1 MPYRYV
7 ASTKAGEVVKGVSDL
22 ASAKSVQQA
31 LEAKGLVVVSV
42 KPMRRQKL
50 AQSGLS
56 AFGFVTHVEKVIFT
70 KHLTVM
76 VKAGLSLLDALRILR
91 EQASSSKFR
100 SVLGQVVKSVESGQS
115 LSDSLARH
123 PRVFS
128 PFFVNVIRAGESA
141 GTLEGNLEHLA
152 EQFTKDH
159 ELRQKV
165 RNALMYPA
173 FVLVAAVIIAF
184 FFALYVIPQITS
196 LFSGL
201 KDLELPLVTQLMVS
215 FANFAKNNSALLVGG
230 TIGGVMF
237 LIWLMRLKVMRPI
250 SHGIVLRLPIV
261 GKLTKDVNLALFS
274 LVLGTQLK
282 SGIPI
287 MQALEVAGRVIDNY
301 YFQRAILA
309 ATETVSR
316 GGSLSEGLADFPEIF
331 SSLTVRMV
339 EVGER
344 SGRLEDVL
352 GFLSEFYSL
361 EVETMMKNLTTV
373 LEPVMLVVI
382 GLLALALAYA
392 IIIPIYNYVSVI
404 GNMGR

>member
-7 ASTKAGEVVKGVSDL
+7 ASTKQGEVVKGVSEL
-22 ASAKSVQQA
+22 ASAKSVQQV
-31 LEAKGLVVVSV
+31 LEAQGLVVVSV
-42 KPMRRQKL
+42 RPVRRKKL
-50 AQSGLS
+50 ALSGLNL
-56 AFGFVTHVEKVIFT
+56 FGYVTHLEKVVFT

-76 VKAGLSLLDALRILR
+76 VKAGLSLLDSLRILR
-91 EQASSSKFR
+91 EQATSRKFR
-100 SVLGQVVKSVESGQS
+100 NVLGLVVKSVESGQS
-115 LSDSLARH
+115 LSDSLGRH
-123 PRVFS
+123 PKVFS
-128 PFFVNVIRAGESA
+128 AFFINVIRAGESA

-165 RNALMYPA
+165 RNALLYPA
-173 FVLVAAVIIAF
+173 FVLVAAVAIGF

-201 KDLELPLVTQLMVS
+201 RDLELPLVTQLMVN
-215 FANFAKNNSALLVGG
+215 FANFSKDNSLLLVGG
-230 TIGGVMF
+230 TIGGGLA
-237 LIWLMRLKVMRPI
+237 LIWVLRLKVMQPI
-250 SHGIVLRLPIV
+250 SHGLMLRLPVV
-261 GKLTKDVNLALFS
+261 GKLSKNVNLALFS

-287 MQALEVAGRVIDNY
+287 MQALEVAGHVLDNY
-301 YFQRAILA
+301 YFKRAILA
-309 ATETVSR
+309 ATESVSR
-316 GGSLSEGLADFPEIF
+316 GGALSAAMADFPEIF
-331 SSLTVRMV
+331 PSLSVRMI

-352 GFLSEFYSL
+352 GFLSEFYAL
-361 EVETMMKNLTTV
+361 EVETTMKNLTTV
-373 LEPVMLVVI
+373 LEPLMLVVI

-404 GNMGR
+404 GDMGR